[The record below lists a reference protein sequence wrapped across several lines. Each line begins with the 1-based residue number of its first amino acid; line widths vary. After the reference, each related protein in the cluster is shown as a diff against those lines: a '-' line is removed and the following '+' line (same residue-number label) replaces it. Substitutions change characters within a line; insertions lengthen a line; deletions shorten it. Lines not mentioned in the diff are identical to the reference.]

1 MKKDKKADTTNH
13 SDKYYPRTGII
24 VDGEVFPFSLSC
36 EEYDDYLKF
45 LEERKNE
52 KKDIDNA
59 NK

>member
-1 MKKDKKADTTNH
+1 MKKDKKADTTKH

-36 EEYDDYLKF
+36 EEYDEYLKF
-45 LEERKNE
+45 LEERKIE

>member
-1 MKKDKKADTTNH
+1 MKKDKKVAPPEVLE
-13 SDKYYPRTGII
+13 KYYPRTGII

-45 LEERKNE
+45 LEERKNI